1 MKNTRKHFMAS
12 LGAMVLICSA
22 VFSSAYAV
30 AATYNPYIDDKG
42 ERDDSVNIVEGGA
55 PAGAIGLS
63 IKNGVERPV
72 YYRPGS
78 FDALWV
84 GYKNALPPGCKP
96 TQFKDDDGTSIPVW
110 VKLKCNAEDWQG
122 KLSKTGK
129 VFTVKR
135 LP

>member
-1 MKNTRKHFMAS
+1 MKNTHKHVTAS
-12 LGAMVLICSA
+12 LGAMVLIGSA
-22 VFSSAYAV
+22 VFSCAYAV
-30 AATYNPYIDDKG
+30 AATYNPLSGDA
-42 ERDDSVNIVEGGA
+42 SVNIIAGA
-55 PAGAIGLS
+55 APTGAIGLS
-63 IKNGVERPV
+63 VGPTGLERPV

-78 FDALWV
+78 SDALWI
-84 GYKNALPPGCKP
+84 GASNTLPQGCKP
-96 TQFKDDDGTSIPVW
+96 TEFKDDDGTAIPVL